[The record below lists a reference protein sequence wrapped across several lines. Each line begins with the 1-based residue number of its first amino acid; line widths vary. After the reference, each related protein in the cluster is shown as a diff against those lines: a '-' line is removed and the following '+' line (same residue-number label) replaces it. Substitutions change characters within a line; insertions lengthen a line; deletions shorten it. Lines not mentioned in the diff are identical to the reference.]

1 MNPLELACCRGYH
14 EMLKYFVND
23 LGLSKKVEFNTEFE
37 TLPIEEMYFIYVP
50 IVNKSYKVF
59 EILLNIPT
67 LWSYEDLR

>member
-1 MNPLELACCRGYH
+1 
-14 EMLKYFVND
+14 MLKYFVND